1 MTLHFGYGSNM
12 SRALMAA
19 RCPGATPLGPATLHG
34 WRFIIGA
41 EGYASM
47 VRQPGGVIYGVLW
60 RLTPRDLA
68 AVNAYERVDDGLYLR
83 RIVPVRHGVSACPGK
98 VGADFPTRTC
108 ANAREAERIP
118 IPAIGMGSSVV
129 SALAYILRRGGEGRP
144 RPAYIDL
151 VEAAAREWALPQSY
165 IKALR
170 RWSPSRSIG
179 TRARDIGEIG

>member
-12 SRALMAA
+12 CRALMGA

-47 VRQPGGVIYGVLW
+47 VRQPSGIIYGVLW
-60 RLTPRDLA
+60 RLTSRDLA
-68 AVNAYERVDDGLYLR
+68 AINAYERVDDGLYLR
-83 RIVPVRHGVSACPGK
+83 RIVPVRCGVSACPGK
-98 VGADFPTRTC
+98 LRAGVPTSAC
-108 ANAREAERIP
+108 AT
-118 IPAIGMGSSVV
+118 GVV
-129 SALAYILRRGGEGRP
+129 PALAYVLRQRGEGRP

-151 VEAAAREWALPQSY
+151 VEAAAREWALPESY

-170 RWSPSRSIG
+170 RWSLSRLSG
-179 TRARDIGEIG
+179 PRARDIGEIG

>member
-1 MTLHFGYGSNM
+1 M
-12 SRALMAA
+12 SRAMMGA
-19 RCPGATPLGPATLHG
+19 RCPGATALGTATLHD
-34 WRFIIGA
+34 WRFIIGV

-47 VRQPGGVIYGVLW
+47 VRQPGSIIHGVLW

-83 RIVPVRHGVSACPGK
+83 RIVPVRHGGRLVP
-98 VGADFPTRTC
+98 
-108 ANAREAERIP
+108 
-118 IPAIGMGSSVV
+118 
-129 SALAYILRRGGEGRP
+129 ALAYVLRRAGEGKP

-165 IKALR
+165 ISALR
-170 RWSPSRSIG
+170 RRWPSRFGG